1 MWEKLPTG
9 ALASAK
15 QTESAAKKP
24 AKTIAGSSVSIKWL
38 CHFVEFAFFTV
49 SKADGREK

>member
-15 QTESAAKKP
+15 QTESAAKKS
-24 AKTIAGSSVSIKWL
+24 AKTMQAQKHMG
-38 CHFVEFAFFTV
+38 
-49 SKADGREK
+49 

>member
-15 QTESAAKKP
+15 QTESAAKQKKP
-24 AKTIAGSSVSIKWL
+24 AKTMQ
-38 CHFVEFAFFTV
+38 
-49 SKADGREK
+49 D